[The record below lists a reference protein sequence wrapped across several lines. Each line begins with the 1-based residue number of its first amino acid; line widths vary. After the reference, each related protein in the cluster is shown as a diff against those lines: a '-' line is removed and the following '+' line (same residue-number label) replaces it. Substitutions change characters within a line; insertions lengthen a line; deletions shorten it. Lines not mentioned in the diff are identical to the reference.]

1 MWENAMHGVRS
12 RYEAKQAGGTPHAR
26 RALVLGVCRDARRAV
41 GACVRTSLVVE
52 ASWLSSGGACVF
64 VLMVC
69 DEPTRTNRVNAK
81 SKVNQPKHDECLFGT

>member
-1 MWENAMHGVRS
+1 MWEDAIMHGVCS

-52 ASWLSSGGACVF
+52 ASWLSSGGRLRRANTVQPRQRKIKSQSISCV
-64 VLMVC
+64 
-69 DEPTRTNRVNAK
+69 
-81 SKVNQPKHDECLFGT
+81 KHHECQ